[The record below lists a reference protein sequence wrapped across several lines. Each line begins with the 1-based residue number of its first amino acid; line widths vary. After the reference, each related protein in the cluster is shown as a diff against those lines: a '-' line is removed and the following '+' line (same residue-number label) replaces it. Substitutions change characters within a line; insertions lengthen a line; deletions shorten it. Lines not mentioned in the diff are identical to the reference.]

1 MNALSLG
8 FSSIGRRLAAISGA
22 LVAMTSLLVDAPVWV
37 ATARGGC
44 TTLAI
49 LLVVRTA
56 GGYLGRSSGRA

>member
-56 GGYLGRSSGRA
+56 GGYLGRSSSRA